1 MKKLVVATMIG
12 LSVLGLAGCGN
23 NNNIGTANNVPQQQT
38 VQKQDGISLAKAID
52 LAKKG
57 EFTPQKV
64 KFEATISDKVFGDEP
79 EIVVHDFIKM
89 GDQTKMVNIHITDP
103 EVIKNVAKL
112 QEERKN
118 NFVHGTGTVDAK
130 EIVFNNFVIEV
141 K

>member
-23 NNNIGTANNVPQQQT
+23 NNNIGVANNVPQQQT

-57 EFTPQKV
+57 EFTPQTV